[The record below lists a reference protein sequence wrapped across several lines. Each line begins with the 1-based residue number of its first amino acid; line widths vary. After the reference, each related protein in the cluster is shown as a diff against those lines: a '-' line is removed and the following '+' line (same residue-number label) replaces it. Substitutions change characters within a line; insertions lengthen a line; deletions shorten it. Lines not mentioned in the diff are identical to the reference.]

1 MTDLE
6 RAIEIRRTGD
16 FAYVFLS
23 NDGEITGY
31 ERGIAPL
38 LNIMDTGTDMRAY
51 SVADKVVGKAA
62 AMLYAKMKIKCLHA
76 EVMSL
81 PAKEI
86 LDCRGIPCSYGELTE
101 MIRNRKGDGRCPMEQ
116 TVAETDDLEEGIAL
130 LRIRVAT
137 S

>member
-6 RAIEIRRTGD
+6 RAIERRRTGD

-23 NDGEITGY
+23 KEGEITGY
-31 ERGIAPL
+31 ERGILPL
-38 LNIMDTGTDMRAY
+38 LNILDTGKDMRDF

-62 AMLYAKMKIKCLHA
+62 AMLYAKMKIKCLYA
-76 EVMSL
+76 EVMSV

-86 LDCRGIPCSYGELTE
+86 LERYEIPCSYGELTE

-116 TVAETDDLEEGIAL
+116 AVANTDDLDAGIAI
-130 LRIRVAT
+130 LRIKSR
-137 S
+137 